1 VILPSFKEVL
11 VKARHLSLPFA
22 ALLFAA
28 CSSQGTPTTTPGPE
42 TTAGAPGSTSGTD
55 AANPGTTAQGSQ
67 AGVNKPNS
75 SDSTGRQE
83 VLDHTYSLPGGE
95 SARLFLAGG
104 ATYRAEINT
113 TGIRLE
119 LRPLDQSLQAPLVEE
134 FLAGTG
140 AGGTTVFTIRPRQDG
155 EYEIRSIGGDPTSSV
170 SVRVTKQPSN
180 H

>member
-1 VILPSFKEVL
+1 

-22 ALLFAA
+22 AILLAA
-28 CSSQGTPTTTPGPE
+28 CSSSQGTPTTTPGPE
-42 TTAGAPGSTSGTD
+42 TTAGAPGSTGGTS
-55 AANPGTTAQGSQ
+55 AANPATTAQGTE
-67 AGVNKPNS
+67 AGVNKPTDS
-75 SDSTGRQE
+75 SMQSDSTRPQD
-83 VLDHTYSLPGGE
+83 VLDHTYSLPAGE
-95 SARLFLAGG
+95 TARLFLAGG

-119 LRPLDQSLQAPLVEE
+119 LRPVDQSLQAPLVEE

-170 SVRVTKQPSN
+170 TVRVTKQPSN
-180 H
+180 Q